1 MKITI
6 LTVGTRGD
14 VQPFI
19 ALGIGLKKAGYEV
32 QIVTHSFFES
42 WIRSYGF
49 DFAVIEGNPQEY
61 IESEEGREMLESGSN
76 PVKFLGSLARSMN
89 PFVARLLSDMW
100 QVCRSTDVIIAH
112 SILFWTYDLA
122 QQLKVPYFL
131 ASFIPLTP
139 TTKYP
144 AAIGSGKSLGAL
156 GNYLSYSLSS
166 LLIWQIF
173 RKPVNKWLQTN
184 FSLPPSPFWRS
195 PLLRMRKQKVPLLYA
210 YSNYVLPKPSSWS
223 NEIQVTGYW
232 FLEPE
237 KDWKP
242 PTDLVDFLNG
252 GSPPVYI
259 GFGSMSDRDPEYITK
274 IVLAALEKTKQRGI
288 ISTGWGGI
296 SNADLGDRLFK
307 INSVPHDWL
316 FPNCAAIVH
325 HGGAG
330 TTAASLK
337 AGVPSIIVPFF
348 SDQPF
353 WGHRVA
359 DLG

>member
-1 MKITI
+1 
-6 LTVGTRGD
+6 
-14 VQPFI
+14 
-19 ALGIGLKKAGYEV
+19 
-32 QIVTHSFFES
+32 
-42 WIRSYGF
+42 
-49 DFAVIEGNPQEY
+49 
-61 IESEEGREMLESGSN
+61 
-76 PVKFLGSLARSMN
+76 
-89 PFVARLLSDMW
+89 
-100 QVCRSTDVIIAH
+100 
-112 SILFWTYDLA
+112 
-122 QQLKVPYFL
+122 
-131 ASFIPLTP
+131 
-139 TTKYP
+139 
-144 AAIGSGKSLGAL
+144 
-156 GNYLSYSLSS
+156 
-166 LLIWQIF
+166 
-173 RKPVNKWLQTN
+173 
-184 FSLPPSPFWRS
+184 
-195 PLLRMRKQKVPLLYA
+195 MRKQKVPLLYA

-274 IVLAALEKTKQRGI
+274 EYITKIVLAALEKTKQRGI
-288 ISTGWGGI
+288 ISKGWGGI
-296 SNADLGDRLFK
+296 SNTDLGDRLFT

-316 FPNCAAIVH
+316 FPKCAAIVH

-353 WGHRVA
+353 WGNRVA
-359 DLG
+359 DLGVGTKPIAQKELTVDKLSAAIDTVINDNKMRDRSAHLGKQICAENGVKNAVTAIDRY